1 MKKEVQALINRR
13 RARLVPAV
21 FAGLAGLTLVGGLLL
36 VITFFTRGPGQAIL
50 RSPTPSPTLTFTP
63 APPTPLPS
71 DTPTLAPPTDTP
83 GPSPTPAPITYTV
96 NSGDTLFGIAQQFT
110 VDLCELM
117 AFNQIT
123 DPTLVSVGTVLT
135 IPVAGVELPTPTP
148 LPTEIVNQRGVR
160 IKYVVQCGD
169 SLQSIAAK
177 FNSTAEDIATR
188 NKITD
193 PNNIQPGQV
202 LDVRINIAT
211 PTPAP
216 TATQTR

>member
-21 FAGLAGLTLVGGLLL
+21 FAGLAGLTLVSGLLL
-36 VITFFTRGPGQAIL
+36 VINFFTRGPGQAIL

-71 DTPTLAPPTDTP
+71 DTPTLAPPTNTP

-135 IPVAGVELPTPTP
+135 IQVAGVELPTPTP

-160 IKYVVQCGD
+160 ITYVVQCGD

-193 PNNIQPGQV
+193 PNNIEPGQV